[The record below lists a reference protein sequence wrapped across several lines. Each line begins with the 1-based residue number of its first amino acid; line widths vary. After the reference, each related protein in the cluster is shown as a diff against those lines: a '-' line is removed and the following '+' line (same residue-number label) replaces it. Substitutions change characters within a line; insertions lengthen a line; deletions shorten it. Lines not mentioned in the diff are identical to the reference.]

1 MNEFNDDGRRRRRE
15 SSSRLDGSAG
25 TRRRVRSFARAR
37 ARRSRVGR
45 VLPSRGPVRGT
56 TIVAMMAGMSP
67 GGGKRSPCVW
77 VNSETRAFVTRR
89 EPRGNEGVHVE
100 S

>member
-1 MNEFNDDGRRRRRE
+1 MNEFDATTTTASRVVAETRR
-15 SSSRLDGSAG
+15 SRG
-25 TRRRVRSFARAR
+25 TRRRVRSFARSR

>member
-25 TRRRVRSFARAR
+25 REDACLRSLVRALDDLASGAFCRRAVQSA
-37 ARRSRVGR
+37 GR
-45 VLPSRGPVRGT
+45 PIGV
-56 TIVAMMAGMSP
+56 MMGMSP